1 MHYCDHNATSP
12 VRPESLSAL
21 THALSLGGNPS
32 SIHGAGRAARA
43 IVEEARER
51 VAALTGADPED
62 LIFTSGA
69 TESNNLALTG
79 AVYGALEQGE
89 DDKGARI
96 TRLFVSAIEHPSV
109 LAAAEMRAERVA
121 GVRVEVLPVTASGV
135 IDIEGLRVGLREG
148 KGRALVAV
156 MAANNETGV
165 IQPLAEVAR
174 LVAEAKAL
182 LLVDAVTAA
191 GKIPLDFA
199 LCDYMTLSGHK
210 AGAPAGVG
218 GLLVRKGAPFAPQT
232 VGGGQQKGR
241 RAGSENLGGI
251 AGFGAAALSLRD
263 AQGEKARIQ
272 HLRDRFETLLKQAAP
287 EAVIFGA
294 DENRLCS
301 TSCFAIPGLAAETA
315 LIALDLDGVM
325 MSSGSSCSSGKL
337 DISHVLRAMGVE
349 EALAASALRASFGW
363 SSTLDDVTA
372 AIASLTKLRERVRG
386 QQAGHVPGR
395 AA

>member
-1 MHYCDHNATSP
+1 
-12 VRPESLSAL
+12 
-21 THALSLGGNPS
+21 
-32 SIHGAGRAARA
+32 
-43 IVEEARER
+43 
-51 VAALTGADPED
+51 
-62 LIFTSGA
+62 
-69 TESNNLALTG
+69 
-79 AVYGALEQGE
+79 
-89 DDKGARI
+89 
-96 TRLFVSAIEHPSV
+96 
-109 LAAAEMRAERVA
+109 
-121 GVRVEVLPVTASGV
+121 
-135 IDIEGLRVGLREG
+135 
-148 KGRALVAV
+148 
-156 MAANNETGV
+156 
-165 IQPLAEVAR
+165 
-174 LVAEAKAL
+174 
-182 LLVDAVTAA
+182 
-191 GKIPLDFA
+191 
-199 LCDYMTLSGHK
+199 
-210 AGAPAGVG
+210 
-218 GLLVRKGAPFAPQT
+218 